1 MKIFIINLNSAPE
14 RYVETFTALLNG
26 TGVDAKDV
34 HRFDAERAD
43 YEAERLTSV
52 CRALCPSKT
61 LGCALSHRA
70 VADEALRGDNNKSFP
85 ILVLEDDS
93 FPARPQSL
101 LNDLESEAARSSQDW
116 DIILLNTINVIYKP
130 PIGASS
136 SALSGSTAAYL
147 LSESGALKLRNCAI
161 PWHADLMRN
170 SYNFS
175 VIQGP
180 ELFKTRDLTPTGITF
195 GGRDI
200 MWFARQPYIRIPR
213 STRNYNLSCGN
224 VFVAILLLIVAF
236 LWSVSNT
243 RGSIAKLLG
252 ANLTGML
259 LAATTAW
266 VWYVTQ
272 DSNYARLSPSTARIA
287 AVGAALSVILAS
299 RTLWAGCGEGNNNGD
314 ACVAQLPA
322 LVLFGGYASI
332 TTLLL
337 WRDEERCRHH
347 HHHHHHHPS
356 TLSLPNPDAP
366 SASDSS

>member
-1 MKIFIINLNSAPE
+1 MKIFIINLNSAPG
-14 RYVETFTALLNG
+14 RYLETFTALLDG
-26 TGVDAKDV
+26 TGVDAEDV
-34 HRFDAERAD
+34 HRFDAEGAD
-43 YEAERLTSV
+43 YEAERVTSV
-52 CRALCPSKT
+52 CRSLCPSKT

-70 VADEALRGDNNKSFP
+70 VADEALRGDISKSFP

-101 LNDLESEAARSSQDW
+101 LRDLEKEAARSHEW

-130 PIGASS
+130 TIGTSS

-147 LSESGALKLRNCAI
+147 LSESGAVKLRNCTI

-200 MWFARQPYIRIPR
+200 VWFARQPYIRIPT
-213 STRNYNLSCGN
+213 SSVRNYDLSCGS
-224 VFVAILLLIVAF
+224 VFVIILFLIVVF

-243 RGSIAKLLG
+243 RGSIAKLLS
-252 ANLTGML
+252 ANLSGMI

-272 DSNYARLSPSTARIA
+272 DSNYAKLSPPTARIA
-287 AVGAALSVILAS
+287 AVWAALSVILAS
-299 RTLWAGCGEGNNNGD
+299 RTLWEGCGGEGNM
-314 ACVAQLPA
+314 CVAQLPA

-332 TTLLL
+332 ITLLL
-337 WRDEERCRHH
+337 WRDEELCRHH
-347 HHHHHHHPS
+347 LPPPPS
-356 TLSLPNPDAP
+356 SFPHRTIVF
-366 SASDSS
+366 